1 MIGMTNIDMLRLSVQ
16 ALIREASTP
25 EERLQAEFAD
35 RLTTV
40 LSFQQEQLNW
50 ITQRLAEKL

>member
-1 MIGMTNIDMLRLSVQ
+1 MTNIDMLRLSVQ